1 MGAGEK
7 EITNNRRA
15 RHDYFV
21 ESSYE
26 AGIVLQGTEVKS
38 LRATNGITLKDS
50 YADIRQGE
58 MYLVGAHIQPYAQG
72 NIMNHEPERV
82 RKLLMHRAEIQKIG
96 QRAAEKGF
104 TLIPLRVY
112 FKKGKVKV
120 EIGLC
125 RGKNTY
131 DKRDSLKEREAKLEV
146 DRAMRSLQKG

>member
-1 MGAGEK
+1 VGQK
-7 EITNNRRA
+7 EIVNNRRA

-21 ESSYE
+21 EDSYE

-50 YADIRQGE
+50 YADIRGGE

-72 NIMNHEPERV
+72 NIMNHEPERA
-82 RKLLMHRAEIQKIG
+82 RKLLMHRAEIEKIA
-96 QRAAEKGF
+96 QRTGEKGF
-104 TLIPLRVY
+104 TLVPLRVY
-112 FKKGKVKV
+112 FKDGKVKV

-131 DKRDSLKEREAKLEV
+131 DKRDSLKEREAKRDV
-146 DRAMRSLQKG
+146 DRALRSMQKG